1 MRDDRLGLVRML
13 DVVAHPLFE
22 VGIVGPDLDVV
33 VTGDERALHEP
44 RLVGRT
50 GHHGQRVRRH
60 DPLEVRRHV
69 VALDRQ
75 NELIVQV
82 VVHRN
87 MGFGPLRGIFGTGRR
102 DAGIAALRTEI
113 HAHETFAVG
122 TPRDRQPENRLVR
135 LLPERNVV
143 PQEDEMAD
151 LVEVQQHRIGVVAAD
166 RPALDDRRHVGNRRH
181 VPGNG
186 IPQQAVAE
194 PAGELVGIEEIGR
207 LDAPTEL
214 VVA

>member
-1 MRDDRLGLVRML
+1 M
-13 DVVAHPLFE
+13 
-22 VGIVGPDLDVV
+22 
-33 VTGDERALHEP
+33 
-44 RLVGRT
+44 
-50 GHHGQRVRRH
+50 
-60 DPLEVRRHV
+60 
-69 VALDRQ
+69 
-75 NELIVQV
+75 
-82 VVHRN
+82 
-87 MGFGPLRGIFGTGRR
+87 
-102 DAGIAALRTEI
+102 
-113 HAHETFAVG
+113 HETFAVG